1 MTIAASHLGLNVA
14 GWMLVTG
21 GMSAAVTALTIRYAR
36 HRRMLDLPGQ
46 RRSHSIPTPR
56 GGGLGIVVAVFVCV
70 LPLMFVAFSS
80 PHSAVNAAVLVGI
93 ALLVVATAGWI
104 DDHGG
109 LRARYRFA
117 AHCVAGGLLL
127 VPALDC
133 ISSIAAIIVTPGWG
147 MLILFMAMALGL
159 LLAIVWSI
167 NLHNFMD
174 GINGLLASQSI
185 FVFSALAVLGLLF
198 GRSPGWTAALAT
210 AAAVFGFLPFNF
222 PKARVFMG
230 DVGSGALGLLV
241 AVAVLYQLG
250 DRSLDAA
257 TGLIACSVFVTDA
270 TVTLLSRMLRG
281 RRWYDAHREHLY
293 QGLVRSGYS
302 HARVVGFYLGWN
314 VLIALP
320 AMLLIQSPRSVMAVD
335 SSPLQANPLQVSAGG
350 LIVLLAVYSLAFV
363 MWIFGKRHCLQRA
376 RRGGKNGLA

>member
-1 MTIAASHLGLNVA
+1 MTALVSSSWLSVA
-14 GWMLVTG
+14 GWMVTTFAL
-21 GMSAAVTALTIRYAR
+21 SALLTVLTIRYAR

-46 RRSHSIPTPR
+46 RRSHHVPTPR
-56 GGGLGIVVAVFVCV
+56 GGGLGIVVAVLVCV
-70 LPLMFVAFSS
+70 LIPLALLSS
-80 PHSAVNAAVLVGI
+80 FYHAVDAPLLVST
-93 ALLVVATAGWI
+93 ALLVVATVGWI

-127 VPALDC
+127 VPAMDF
-133 ISSIAAIIVTPGWG
+133 ISSIAATFSASGWWA
-147 MLILFMAMALGL
+147 LILVVAMALAL

-174 GINGLLASQSI
+174 GIDGLLASQSI
-185 FVFSALAVLGLLF
+185 FVFSALGATGTFLG
-198 GRSPGWTAALAT
+198 SSSGWTAALAT
-210 AAAVFGFLPFNF
+210 SAAVVGFLPFNF

-241 AVAVLYQLG
+241 VVAVIYQLG
-250 DRSLDAA
+250 DHSLDAA
-257 TGLIACSVFVTDA
+257 TGLIACSAFATDA
-270 TVTLLSRMLRG
+270 TSTLLSRVLRG

-302 HARVVGFYLGWN
+302 HVHVVGFYFGWN
-314 VLIALP
+314 MLIALP

-335 SSPLQANPLQVSAGG
+335 SFPLQISARGVA
-350 LIVLLAVYSLAFV
+350 VLLAVYAFAFATWV
-363 MWIFGKRHCLQRA
+363 IGKRHCLQRA
-376 RRGGKNGLA
+376 RHGGTRELA